1 MQTWKKAM
9 NVGASQQVS
18 ADILDGM
25 GGVMND
31 KHLEAKV
38 MGQQMSVENVVP
50 LVGSE
55 IVEEEKVQ
63 ANEDVGETFN
73 GNDDQVEMDLER
85 TILMK
90 RTKKM

>member
-1 MQTWKKAM
+1 M